1 MNDKNIM
8 LDKNGEQNEVILV
21 SHRKVLVSLLA
32 AVICLLL
39 AALVWVC
46 VMNTQDTDYIP
57 IRVVVPAE
65 YECVLSVDG
74 VEVEGAVATLRTLK
88 ELKEQ
93 KYPGELYLYS
103 QNCMRCQTASS
114 TLKTCICQ
122 RLSIWF
128 LQSEWLNIQCFHQL
142 SSHLISL

>member
-8 LDKNGEQNEVILV
+8 LDKNGEQNEVTPV

-57 IRVVVPAE
+57 IRVIAPAE
-65 YECVLSVDG
+65 YECELSVDG
-74 VEVEGAVATLRTLK
+74 VEVEGTVATLRTLK
-88 ELKEQ
+88 EIAVTVSAEDAAYVVYLG
-93 KYPGELYLYS
+93 GEAL
-103 QNCMRCQTASS
+103 MPEAM
-114 TLKTCICQ
+114 
-122 RLSIWF
+122 
-128 LQSEWLNIQCFHQL
+128 LQLPDGV
-142 SSHLISL
+142 HLTRDWSAVLTVTKK